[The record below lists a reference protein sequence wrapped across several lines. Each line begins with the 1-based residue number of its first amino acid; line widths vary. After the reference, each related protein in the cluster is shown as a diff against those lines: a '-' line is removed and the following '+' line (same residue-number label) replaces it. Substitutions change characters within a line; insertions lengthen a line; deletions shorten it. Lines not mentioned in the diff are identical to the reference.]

1 MTSATRLSSL
11 AVDRGM
17 FTLCASL
24 KRIANHPQQRPYSE
38 VPQLCS
44 RDFSAHGCL
53 DRCPEG
59 AGSKGFGDPG
69 VGTGSAGEEGVGLAI
84 QQQDHGHTLGARP
97 EVASYGHASHRADLE
112 VDDGD
117 IDRLLGRPVGGG
129 AGVVVV
135 DQLVSD
141 DAQSGVDAIAVVGV
155 IGDDEDPGHGGTVAE
170 WSGPAMWRLGRIPY
184 SVSRITYHLTNSE
197 HLRTTD
203 YGLRTTFSYVIRRII
218 LLAAALTAVL
228 TGAAVSAAQTD
239 DLPVVVIEVKKPM
252 DQRLMDFV
260 ADTVGGTDAHLFVIQ
275 LDSPGIS
282 SGGPGDMYEAIA
294 TASAPVAVWV
304 GDRPAAAF
312 GGAASLLNVSD
323 IGAAAPGTEIG
334 YLEPTVVTNRDV
346 TVPYRPSHDADGDES
361 TEAMRDT
368 TVVVTDPIPG
378 YVDIVVPTIGQ
389 LIVGL
394 DGTTVV
400 RGEGESATT
409 FEISTASL
417 ETTPD
422 GIEVMTPNR
431 LVQFVKPSLW
441 DRFLRL
447 ASRPEVAFFFLVV
460 AIAAAT
466 FEFYAAGPGI
476 TAAVAVTAFV
486 LAGYGL
492 ATLPTFWPGVAAA
505 VAGLL
510 FYTWD
515 FQRNRVGWRSAAG
528 TAFLIGGGLAFTNA
542 RPQFAPSWWIVLMVV
557 AGTALFYA
565 VGLTTIVKSRF
576 STPTIGR
583 DHLIGRTGVAD
594 EALSPDGVVLVDGAR
609 WRARSHREAGIGSGD
624 GIEVQGIDGVVLL
637 VDRDE
642 SLVDEGPDSDP
653 D

>member
-1 MTSATRLSSL
+1 M
-11 AVDRGM
+11 
-17 FTLCASL
+17 
-24 KRIANHPQQRPYSE
+24 
-38 VPQLCS
+38 
-44 RDFSAHGCL
+44 
-53 DRCPEG
+53 
-59 AGSKGFGDPG
+59 
-69 VGTGSAGEEGVGLAI
+69 
-84 QQQDHGHTLGARP
+84 
-97 EVASYGHASHRADLE
+97 
-112 VDDGD
+112 
-117 IDRLLGRPVGGG
+117 
-129 AGVVVV
+129 
-135 DQLVSD
+135 
-141 DAQSGVDAIAVVGV
+141 
-155 IGDDEDPGHGGTVAE
+155 
-170 WSGPAMWRLGRIPY
+170 
-184 SVSRITYHLTNSE
+184 
-197 HLRTTD
+197 
-203 YGLRTTFSYVIRRII
+203 IRRIVF
-218 LLAAALTAVL
+218 LAAAL
-228 TGAAVSAAQTD
+228 AAVFAGASASAAQSD

-260 ADTVGGTDAHLFVIQ
+260 AETIDGTNAHLFVIH
-275 LDSPGIS
+275 LDSPGMS
-282 SGGPGDMYEAIA
+282 SGGPGEMYEAIG

-304 GDRPAAAF
+304 GDRPAVAF
-312 GGAASLLNVSD
+312 GGAGSLLNVAD

-334 YLEPTVVTNRDV
+334 YLEPTVVTNGEI
-346 TVPYRPSHDADGDES
+346 TVPYRPSHDAGGEAV
-361 TEAMRDT
+361 TEALRDT
-368 TVVVTDPIPG
+368 TVVVADPIPG

-400 RGEGESATT
+400 RGEGESATI
-409 FEISTASL
+409 FEISTASVD
-417 ETTPD
+417 TTPD
-422 GIEVMTPNR
+422 GIQVLTPNR

-447 ASRPEVAFFFLVV
+447 ASRPEVAFFFFVV

-476 TAAVAVTAFV
+476 TAAVAVMAFA

-505 VAGLL
+505 VIGLL

-515 FQRNRVGWRSAAG
+515 FQRNRVGWRSAVG
-528 TAFLIGGGLAFTNA
+528 TVLLVGGGLVFTNA
-542 RPQFAPSWWIVLMVV
+542 RPQFAPSWWIVLLVV

-583 DHLIGRTGVAD
+583 DHLVGRTGVAD

-642 SLVDEGPDSDP
+642 SAVDAGPKSVQG
-653 D
+653 